1 MPPAFQFGRHVPKET
16 LIQTNMDTSAIGNQ
30 PASGNENT
38 GQQAASYRRNQG
50 TDVFDGAFQRRR
62 NIQVATLV
70 LASVLF
76 FLIGYVVGRREE
88 ARSRQSLADQLLRQI
103 QDWLGQSGR
112 AIGDLREPLEHGIRT
127 SGEALTDIW
136 SKAAGSRAATATSK
150 AAAEASKAATKL
162 IKAASPKKPKFLGVF

>member
-1 MPPAFQFGRHVPKET
+1 
-16 LIQTNMDTSAIGNQ
+16 MDTSAIGNQ

-50 TDVFDGAFQRRR
+50 ADAFEGAFQRRR

-88 ARSRQSLADQLLRQI
+88 ARSRKSLSDHLLRQL
-103 QDWLGQSGR
+103 QDWFSQSGR
-112 AIGDLREPLEHGIRT
+112 ALSDLREPLEHGIRT

-162 IKAASPKKPKFLGVF
+162 IKAARPSKPKFLGVF